1 VKPRFLCASI
11 LLIACSAFAQMG
23 QKPGPEVKKLDYFV
37 GTWTTE
43 ATISQGPWGAG
54 GKFSSAGTNEWMPG
68 NFFVVGHEDF
78 KMPPELGGDGKA
90 NSYMGYDTDKNVYTF
105 DAFNSMGRREVSEG
119 TLKDDTWTWNSSQNY
134 AGQEIKQRLTLKVL
148 STTSYTMKFEI
159 SIDGTTWMT
168 FMEGKA
174 TKK

>member
-1 VKPRFLCASI
+1 MLFVSVL
-11 LLIACSAFAQMG
+11 LVLIAVSASAQMG
-23 QKPGPEVKKLDYFV
+23 AKPGPELKKLDFLV
-37 GTWTTE
+37 GNWTMDG
-43 ATISQGPWGAG
+43 TIAQGPWGAG
-54 GKFSSAGTNEWMPG
+54 GKFSSTTTNEWMPG

-90 NSYMGYDTDKNVYTF
+90 NSYMGYDTDKNVYTY
-105 DAFNSMGRREVSEG
+105 DAFNSLGRREVSEG
-119 TLKDDTWTWNSSQNY
+119 IVKDDTWTWNSTQTY
-134 AGQEIKQRLTLKVL
+134 AGQEIKQRLTLKIL